1 MRKPVEPLSVQGE
14 KPARTARFANGKSR
28 LMPEDDVTITSGS
41 AGPRIDVSR
50 WLDAARGGSLPG
62 SLPGGLARAVPGGA
76 QAATVGPSQVR
87 TVALSDGSRITFA
100 AARTPQEL
108 EPA

>member
-1 MRKPVEPLSVQGE
+1 MRKPVQPPCLQGE
-14 KPARTARFANGKSR
+14 KPARAARLANGKSR
-28 LMPEDDVTITSGS
+28 QMPEDQVTITSGC
-41 AGPRIDVSR
+41 AGSMIDVSQ

-62 SLPGGLARAVPGGA
+62 GWARAVPGGA
-76 QAATVGPSQVR
+76 QAAETGPSLVR